1 MNEQTRRN
9 GLLLLFDIVNSNADF
24 ISDESGIEG
33 LKTYGKNEGF
43 KKTVRRFMEFYKI
56 IHDLVTK
63 YSPETDRKEVDN
75 RIRAFFAAYLKGKNR
90 ESSKHKVE
98 GNFLILSKYLFN
110 GSIKTIL
117 ANLVVSSDITKDAYD
132 KMIEEFLPERIRN
145 RNEDPKLLEQ
155 DWVEYNE
162 AKERELGTAIKAST
176 PTSQNSNFKRVKS
189 TIKAS
194 TPTSQNSNFKRV
206 ESTIKYIVAVIL
218 AIFIAVMVGA
228 LAMYIYNNETEPM
241 SGQKTRFRARLNGPG
256 PPLDQKAPQFWSGW
270 YPRRPHIPMPRILS
284 MRAGRGVVY

>member
-176 PTSQNSNFKRVKS
+176 PTSQNSNFKRV
-189 TIKAS
+189 
-194 TPTSQNSNFKRV
+194 

-241 SGQKTRFRARLNGPG
+241 SGQKTRFRARLSGPG
-256 PPLDQKAPQFWSGW
+256 PPLGQKAPQFWSAF
-270 YPRRPHIPMPRILS
+270 P
-284 MRAGRGVVY
+284 